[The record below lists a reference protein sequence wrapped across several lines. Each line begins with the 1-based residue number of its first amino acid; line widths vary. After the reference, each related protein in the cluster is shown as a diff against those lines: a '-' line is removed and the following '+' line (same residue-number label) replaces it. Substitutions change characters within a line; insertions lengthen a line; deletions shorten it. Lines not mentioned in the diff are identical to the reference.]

1 MIFIR
6 KTVIL
11 IERYKW
17 RQINGENIM
26 FFHGKNKQYEDL
38 TFFKL
43 TYNSDAIPIKT
54 LFLEPQRFIEK
65 NEKENIKDI

>member
-17 RQINGENIM
+17 RQINGENM

-43 TYNSDAIPIKT
+43 TYNSDAIPVKT
-54 LFLEPQRFIEK
+54 LFLESQRFIEK
-65 NEKENIKDI
+65 NENIKDI